1 MRKNGSWTFSVAA
14 ATFALAC
21 LAPPLPALADAI
33 DGAWCSPEGKH
44 LKIVGRQIT
53 TPGGALLDGD
63 YSRHAFSWVAPA
75 SEPGGGDT
83 IYMQLMNETTA
94 LVRQG
99 TPVAQ
104 PITWKRCEATS

>member
-1 MRKNGSWTFSVAA
+1 MRETRRLKISGAA

-21 LAPPLPALADAI
+21 LASPLPALADAI
-33 DGAWCSPEGKH
+33 DGAWCSPDGKH
-44 LKIVGRQIT
+44 LKIAGRKIT
-53 TPGGALLDGD
+53 TPGGVLLDGD
-63 YSRHAFSWVAPA
+63 YGRHSFSYVAPA

-94 LVRQG
+94 MVRQG

>member
-1 MRKNGSWTFSVAA
+1 MRETGNLKKAA
-14 ATFALAC
+14 AALTFALAN
-21 LAPPLPALADAI
+21 LAAPLPALADAI
-33 DGAWCSPEGKH
+33 DGAWCSPDGKH
-44 LKIVGRQIT
+44 LKIAGPRIT
-53 TPGGALLDGD
+53 TPGGVLLDGD

-94 LVRQG
+94 MVRQG

>member
-1 MRKNGSWTFSVAA
+1 MPENGSFKISVAA
-14 ATFALAC
+14 LTFALAS
-21 LAPPLPALADAI
+21 LAASAPAMADAI

-44 LKIVGRQIT
+44 LKITGRKIT
-53 TPGGALLDGD
+53 TPGGALLEGD
-63 YSRHAFSWVAPA
+63 YSRHAFSYTAPA

-83 IYMQLMNETTA
+83 VYMQLMNETTA

-104 PITWKRCEATS
+104 PVTWKRCEATS

>member
-1 MRKNGSWTFSVAA
+1 MQAVLLHQVLQVDVGLRGSHGQGGG
-14 ATFALAC
+14 
-21 LAPPLPALADAI
+21 ALADAI

-44 LKIVGRQIT
+44 LKIAGRKIT